1 MKNNFAENSHYKQIN
16 LKYGE
21 HGVKTFFVPKQNLA
35 FESKVVNIEK
45 IDNIR
50 RRMIDALNDS
60 IGSKPLHELISKD
73 DNILIL
79 IDDNTR
85 ITPVA
90 KLLLIL
96 LDFLEDKGINMSK
109 IEILVATG
117 THRLMSDDEVI
128 NRVGKDIFKRV
139 KISQHDYEDKNM
151 LVELDP
157 VWVDD
162 KCIPISVNKK
172 AIEADIIIGFG
183 NIVPHCDAG
192 FSGGAKILQPGI
204 CGYSTTAATHIA
216 AALLSKIPLGVV
228 DNPCRQ
234 GMEKVATQVGL
245 TYIINVVMNL
255 NNEIVDL
262 YCGNF
267 IEAHRK
273 GVLIAKEVYGVIIP
287 ELYDIVVV
295 SSYPCDI
302 DYWQAEKA
310 VISASFA
317 VKDGGIIIF
326 VAPCFEGLEHNHP
339 KLRNWLRLDYTEA
352 CRKAIM
358 TSPENEE
365 SDLIAADI
373 AICNSRIREKN
384 HVYLVSNGLDE
395 NDCMILG
402 YEKVSSIQDT
412 INMLLANNPKGK
424 VCVLHRG
431 GDCLPI
437 LK

>member
-1 MKNNFAENSHYKQIN
+1 VKNSSAENSHCKEIN

-21 HGVKTFFVPKQNLA
+21 HGVKTFCLPKKNLA
-35 FESKVVNIEK
+35 FESEAVK
-45 IDNIR
+45 IDKLENIR
-50 RRMIDALNDS
+50 RRMVDALNDS
-60 IGSKPLHELISKD
+60 IGSKPLHKLISKD

-85 ITPVA
+85 MTPVA
-90 KLLLIL
+90 KLLPIL
-96 LDFLEDKGINMSK
+96 LGFLEDKGINMSK
-109 IEILVATG
+109 IEILVANG
-117 THRLMSDDEVI
+117 THRLMTDDEII
-128 NRVGKDIFKRV
+128 NKVGKDIFTRL

-162 KCIPISVNKK
+162 KCIPISVNRK

-216 AALLSKIPLGVV
+216 AALLCDIPLGVV

-234 GMEKVATQVGL
+234 GMEKVASQVGL

-262 YCGNF
+262 FCGNF

-273 GVLIAKEVYGVIIP
+273 GVLKAKEVYGVIIT

-295 SSYPCDI
+295 SSYPYDL

-317 VKDGGIIIF
+317 VKEGGTIIF

-339 KLRNWLRLDYTEA
+339 KLRNWLRLGYTEA
-352 CRKAIM
+352 CQKAIR

-373 AICNSRIREKN
+373 AICNSRIREKT

-402 YEKVSSIQDT
+402 YKKVSNIQDT
-412 INMLLANNPKGK
+412 INMLLANNPKSK

-437 LK
+437 FK